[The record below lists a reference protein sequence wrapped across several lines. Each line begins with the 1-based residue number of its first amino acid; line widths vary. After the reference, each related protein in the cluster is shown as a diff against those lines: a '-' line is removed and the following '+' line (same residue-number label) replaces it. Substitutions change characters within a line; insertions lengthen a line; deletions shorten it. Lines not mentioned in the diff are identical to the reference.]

1 MDNGDAWAPDGD
13 AVPPLGHPYTHAYRL
28 HRGGRGFV
36 ALCRKPGTDGRAMHQ
51 RCYDVGELFDHLPA
65 AGADGEHFISVNS
78 FKRPNRTAANLLG
91 LRACFIDVDCHRLP
105 VWANV
110 SSDDVLS
117 EIIATLS
124 QGSIPHPTM
133 VIASGRGLHLYWTFP
148 KSLPKAAVPRW
159 AAVQRHLCDA
169 LKVFGADSNAIDVTR
184 VLRLAGTTNTKVGA
198 VARILHLDLDRDVD
212 LEDLARAVLPLT
224 QHALQELRR
233 TRAKR
238 KKKHSADR
246 SARAQSSYRTFVEI
260 IIADIDRLI
269 AYRWHGRI
277 PENHR
282 NTTLFVRGCFL
293 VRRVGVDAL
302 EAALLAYGCSVCNLD
317 REEMIQIAGSIAK
330 KIIDDGRGYRYSV
343 VGAATALGVTI
354 EEVHAA
360 GLVRLHP
367 ANPEL
372 EAARRQACL
381 AADRERKA
389 AARRARGVRPRSE
402 SLARTQ
408 PWRAVGIPRS
418 TWFAKGKPMPPK

>member
-1 MDNGDAWAPDGD
+1 MHDADPSAPDGEP
-13 AVPPLGHPYTHAYRL
+13 VSPLGHPYTHAYRL

-36 ALCRKPGTDGRAMHQ
+36 ALCRKPGTDGRAMDQ

-65 AGADGEHFISVNS
+65 AGADEHFISVNS
-78 FKRPNRTAANLLG
+78 FKRPNRTAGNLLG

-110 SSDDVLS
+110 SSEGVLS
-117 EIIATLS
+117 EILATLS
-124 QGSIPHPTM
+124 QRSIPHPTM

-148 KSLPKAAVPRW
+148 KSQPKAAVPRW

-169 LKVFGADSNAIDVTR
+169 LKVFGTDPNAIDVPR
-184 VLRLAGTTNTKVGA
+184 VLRLAGTTNTKVGTI
-198 VARILHLDLDRDVD
+198 ARILHLDLDRDVD
-212 LEDLARAVLPLT
+212 FGDLARAVLPLT
-224 QHALQELRR
+224 QHALQELRQ
-233 TRAKR
+233 TRAR
-238 KKKHSADR
+238 KKKRQSAGR
-246 SARAQSSYRTFVEI
+246 SARAQSRYRTFVET

-293 VRRVGVDAL
+293 VRRVGVNAI
-302 EAALLAYGCSVCNLD
+302 EAALLAYGCAACDLD
-317 REEMIQIAGSIAK
+317 PEEMVQIAGSIAK
-330 KIIDDGRGYRYSV
+330 KIINDRRGYNYSV
-343 VGAATALGVTI
+343 VGAAAALGVAVD
-354 EEVHAA
+354 EVYAA

-367 ANPEL
+367 ADPVL
-372 EAARRQACL
+372 EAARREARR

-389 AARRARGVRPRSE
+389 VTRRSRGVRPTGE

-408 PWRAVGIPRS
+408 PWRAMGMRRS